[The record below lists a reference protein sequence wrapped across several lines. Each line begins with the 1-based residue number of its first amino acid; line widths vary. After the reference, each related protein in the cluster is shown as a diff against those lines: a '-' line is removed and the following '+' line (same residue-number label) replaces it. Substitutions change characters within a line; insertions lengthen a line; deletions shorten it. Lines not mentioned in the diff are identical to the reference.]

1 MKKMSKKILS
11 AIMALT
17 MVVTILPSFA
27 VFADTSVKWTAVAS
41 SDFSNVSASQSTNF
55 TPNQYNNL
63 GQKITW
69 NAYTYSGSLTTESDA
84 LYVPDGFMRIAN
96 YDQGTTTP
104 LTGVTSFKMDLGF
117 RFYNDNSNSV
127 TTDGTYYL
135 FKYFVYNSIYQNA
148 GDRGAQEYCAL
159 AQDAHGRIISWNDK
173 GYYNTQSNNYN
184 DKAIATS
191 SSLLTS
197 GKNYHYVIEY
207 VQDTY
212 LRAYVTDDN
221 GVVIEEIINTK
232 NQNNSNNSD
241 TLFNC
246 INTGLRDGIQSIY
259 LGAHKGISGKDMWMQ
274 GLEYRNITFYSGEKV
289 SQDDSTSNSKYLL
302 TYFTG
307 NNAEGEQLRFA
318 VSTDGLNYKPLN
330 NAMPIWTGANQSITS
345 YPSGGEQGIA
355 VSKHI
360 RDPYIFKGANGKYYV
375 LATDL
380 DTSVAFSNN
389 SKMLVWELD
398 NLSDID
404 TTTPWAIDT
413 QEWKTT
419 LALNSS
425 GEYDTDNPDVKRAWA
440 PQAIY
445 DPAEGKYM
453 LYWSAGTGSTNT
465 HPTYLYYIYT
475 SDFKTFDGAPKR
487 LINTGGNTIDGDITY
502 NDADGLYYMY
512 FKNEGTKPA
521 IISYATATK
530 PCGPYTSVQN
540 SVSGAEGPQI
550 LQKADGSYVL
560 FADNYGENAAPGGS
574 KQGVFHAYSSN
585 TINGFTSTE
594 TSTNIPYLYA
604 RHGSVVRISD
614 NEYESLVNKFGVTS
628 STDAQFLF
636 TGGTSATANGWI
648 GSTKDPGG
656 YIYKVHGFD
665 DSVTQSYSAV
675 NGTLT
680 LNNKCVFIQG
690 DVHTNID
697 TMLKSRNFT
706 VSFKHTVTD
715 RNKLSN
721 EVPIVVIGNKTQD
734 YIELYEDGTFIV
746 GSSNVSINF
755 TNTLNTEHEYTI
767 SVVKSTSDSTKAT
780 VILLIDD
787 VYMGSAILSGDITDS
802 STSEK
807 PYVVLGGCDLYTN
820 CTVGTYKE
828 LVISPDTLN
837 PNDYAVNC
845 SSISQAISLF
855 EQRINAIAT
864 NGYESL
870 YTNISPAYELYK
882 EAKSGN
888 YTVSEADCL
897 TKFNAALDNMKPF
910 VEYSTGKNDPF
921 ADDPNFH
928 MSSLYYSN
936 VIYAEGAT
944 DVDDG
949 HGGTKKAHAFSD
961 HSSVEIVKSTN
972 GGWVYGSYAYVY
984 YPNTVLLY
992 DGKTEPSLPVMSAF
1006 INKDHRYSVN
1016 MLYVAENLN
1025 DFALKNS
1032 KGGDYW
1038 EGYTDSQ
1045 TFIWPYS
1052 IYTDTIPTDKN
1063 NTTEHDNAETIN
1075 HNAEN
1080 DRTTYRI
1087 HKHSMHYTATPSS
1100 AYTCYSSSSWDMKS
1114 QYTYLLDNIQIDNT
1128 LINND
1133 ADIVVI
1139 DYKKLTDALKSVSN
1153 SSEKK
1158 GWMAQLSTEYYE
1170 GGLEGLFNALDSATS
1185 LDPSSG
1191 NKYFEHV
1198 YDYANKAGADI
1209 EEPMDEAALL
1219 CGEDIDSSVHLLG
1232 DVHLTSYR
1240 ANIKKLK
1247 ASIANYERIMSN
1259 MTGVYTNLEAAYNA
1273 YLIAVEYVDA
1283 YEYGG
1288 RTQFT
1293 NPDLPTALDNL
1304 DEAILAMK
1312 PYSVPTITAT
1322 NAIKYRQDV
1331 NNISSDYYQNIA
1343 YWGSTD
1349 GYTFVGSD
1357 SNKRKTASGFA
1368 VTIDKS
1374 DAYAYVTYPKT
1385 VLVYDGETGH
1395 TPKLPIF
1402 GAAHRTTTN
1411 HRYLYYLYPT
1421 TGDNSTAQNASF
1433 TLDQNWNGE
1442 SNHDYTDKGSIWQPL
1457 SWNDAWNNTA
1467 GGGDAG
1473 SKGYSNITNSQL
1485 SGVTFIEGRG
1495 VNSLWNNYYYA
1506 NIAATSMSYTGTGN
1520 TTNYY
1525 EDFTDLWWLGN
1536 LGSSYNPEE
1545 DDRWGKSTVPIYVV
1559 NYKPLKDKINGIS
1572 ISPTNN
1578 KLDVSNYTEGGLR
1591 TWFHQID
1598 ALTSFNPNT
1607 YFASANDSNVGTQVT
1622 SCATDIK
1629 NLVNSSVS
1637 TNPSQSGTSSNITT
1651 DTTNA
1656 NTDDLYE
1663 DGELKNINDV
1673 SGGYAKLKVAI
1684 LESEK
1689 VQKTQGC
1696 ILDDVWADYYG
1707 VDSGN
1712 THTNGALDNAKDA
1725 MSAISEG
1732 AIGSKYGYSDAQAG
1746 AIAQDLHDSIT
1757 ALYSASSSA
1766 HPLKYCYQENG
1777 TYNLYFQC
1785 NSNNSHVVD
1794 HDHDSTVISA
1804 VEEVG
1809 QAYITLASIYSTLD
1823 MSKYGSGSSATLA
1836 AGLAT
1841 YNEVKTIA
1849 HPTNTAA
1856 MIEKT
1861 EQEKVDEIV
1870 DYGTRT
1876 LLNAIGEANAEVS
1889 EDEQNFTVNYNVYKI
1904 DGSGTETKVYTSS
1917 NEMKSYGQFFN
1928 VDISSNSAA
1937 LSALGITSGD
1947 VNVTQ
1952 IGISRNGGSEKRY
1965 VNTSGSNI
1973 ASVFVDDSLTVN
1985 IYNKLPS
1992 QSSGHVTIKDIS
2004 GNNYWT
2010 VDVTDNTTISYSSA
2024 DPNTITIGG
2033 KAYSVPNTLSYNITG
2048 WSLLGGYYS
2057 VPASLDTTVAE
2068 LISQSG
2074 DSSLT
2079 FRPAKEMKRPEK
2091 NSFTFTLDGT
2101 TVAQNVSYDYG
2112 LRLTTTKANAYAI
2125 VVYDNGTYIPVA
2137 YKANSSD
2144 TSITYKFY
2152 ANRSLDFYTLCKVNN
2167 EYVIDIGNSETKT
2180 ITNKDTIFYLN
2191 NMLPMVYSFA
2201 DPVGDTS
2208 GTKTYYDMTVT
2219 YSNKWSTRSAF
2230 TTNVGGG
2237 SLGTVTITEC
2247 GTLRTLSNL
2256 DESEFVVENV
2266 DGTNLK
2272 MIVNSKRSDESNQ
2285 YSYTLGSS
2293 QNPAVAYTRAY
2304 VKYQYSYGGKEIN
2317 AIAYGPICSSYY
2329 GSTPV
2334 SN

>member
-1 MKKMSKKILS
+1 
-11 AIMALT
+11 
-17 MVVTILPSFA
+17 
-27 VFADTSVKWTAVAS
+27 
-41 SDFSNVSASQSTNF
+41 
-55 TPNQYNNL
+55 
-63 GQKITW
+63 
-69 NAYTYSGSLTTESDA
+69 
-84 LYVPDGFMRIAN
+84 MR
-96 YDQGTTTP
+96 
-104 LTGVTSFKMDLGF
+104 
-117 RFYNDNSNSV
+117 
-127 TTDGTYYL
+127 
-135 FKYFVYNSIYQNA
+135 
-148 GDRGAQEYCAL
+148 
-159 AQDAHGRIISWNDK
+159 
-173 GYYNTQSNNYN
+173 
-184 DKAIATS
+184 
-191 SSLLTS
+191 
-197 GKNYHYVIEY
+197 
-207 VQDTY
+207 
-212 LRAYVTDDN
+212 
-221 GVVIEEIINTK
+221 
-232 NQNNSNNSD
+232 
-241 TLFNC
+241 
-246 INTGLRDGIQSIY
+246 
-259 LGAHKGISGKDMWMQ
+259 
-274 GLEYRNITFYSGEKV
+274 
-289 SQDDSTSNSKYLL
+289 
-302 TYFTG
+302 
-307 NNAEGEQLRFA
+307 
-318 VSTDGLNYKPLN
+318 
-330 NAMPIWTGANQSITS
+330 
-345 YPSGGEQGIA
+345 
-355 VSKHI
+355 
-360 RDPYIFKGANGKYYV
+360 
-375 LATDL
+375 
-380 DTSVAFSNN
+380 
-389 SKMLVWELD
+389 
-398 NLSDID
+398 
-404 TTTPWAIDT
+404 
-413 QEWKTT
+413 
-419 LALNSS
+419 
-425 GEYDTDNPDVKRAWA
+425 
-440 PQAIY
+440 
-445 DPAEGKYM
+445 
-453 LYWSAGTGSTNT
+453 
-465 HPTYLYYIYT
+465 
-475 SDFKTFDGAPKR
+475 
-487 LINTGGNTIDGDITY
+487 
-502 NDADGLYYMY
+502 
-512 FKNEGTKPA
+512 
-521 IISYATATK
+521 
-530 PCGPYTSVQN
+530 
-540 SVSGAEGPQI
+540 
-550 LQKADGSYVL
+550 
-560 FADNYGENAAPGGS
+560 
-574 KQGVFHAYSSN
+574 
-585 TINGFTSTE
+585 
-594 TSTNIPYLYA
+594 
-604 RHGSVVRISD
+604 
-614 NEYESLVNKFGVTS
+614 
-628 STDAQFLF
+628 
-636 TGGTSATANGWI
+636 
-648 GSTKDPGG
+648 
-656 YIYKVHGFD
+656 
-665 DSVTQSYSAV
+665 
-675 NGTLT
+675 
-680 LNNKCVFIQG
+680 
-690 DVHTNID
+690 
-697 TMLKSRNFT
+697 
-706 VSFKHTVTD
+706 
-715 RNKLSN
+715 
-721 EVPIVVIGNKTQD
+721 
-734 YIELYEDGTFIV
+734 
-746 GSSNVSINF
+746 
-755 TNTLNTEHEYTI
+755 
-767 SVVKSTSDSTKAT
+767 
-780 VILLIDD
+780 
-787 VYMGSAILSGDITDS
+787 
-802 STSEK
+802 
-807 PYVVLGGCDLYTN
+807 
-820 CTVGTYKE
+820 
-828 LVISPDTLN
+828 
-837 PNDYAVNC
+837 
-845 SSISQAISLF
+845 
-855 EQRINAIAT
+855 
-864 NGYESL
+864 
-870 YTNISPAYELYK
+870 
-882 EAKSGN
+882 
-888 YTVSEADCL
+888 
-897 TKFNAALDNMKPF
+897 
-910 VEYSTGKNDPF
+910 
-921 ADDPNFH
+921 
-928 MSSLYYSN
+928 
-936 VIYAEGAT
+936 
-944 DVDDG
+944 
-949 HGGTKKAHAFSD
+949 
-961 HSSVEIVKSTN
+961 
-972 GGWVYGSYAYVY
+972 
-984 YPNTVLLY
+984 
-992 DGKTEPSLPVMSAF
+992 
-1006 INKDHRYSVN
+1006 
-1016 MLYVAENLN
+1016 
-1025 DFALKNS
+1025 
-1032 KGGDYW
+1032 
-1038 EGYTDSQ
+1038 
-1045 TFIWPYS
+1045 
-1052 IYTDTIPTDKN
+1052 
-1063 NTTEHDNAETIN
+1063 
-1075 HNAEN
+1075 
-1080 DRTTYRI
+1080 
-1087 HKHSMHYTATPSS
+1087 
-1100 AYTCYSSSSWDMKS
+1100 S
-1114 QYTYLLDNIQIDNT
+1114 QYTYLFDDIQIDNT

-1158 GWMAQLSTEYYE
+1158 GWMAQLSTDYYD
-1170 GGLEGLFNALDSATS
+1170 GGLEGLFNAFDSATS

-1191 NKYFEHV
+1191 NTYFDHV
-1198 YDYANKAGADI
+1198 YDYANEAGADI

-1219 CGEDIDSSVHLLG
+1219 CGEDIDSSVYLLE

-1247 ASIANYERIMSN
+1247 ASIANYESIMAN

-1304 DEAILAMK
+1304 DNAILAMK
-1312 PYSVPTITAT
+1312 PYSVPTITA
-1322 NAIKYRQDV
+1322 NSQIKFTADA
-1331 NNISSDYYQNIA
+1331 NEISSSYYQNIA
-1343 YWGSTD
+1343 YWGSNRPG
-1349 GYTFVGSD
+1349 GYSISSGWFSGSTIPD
-1357 SNKRKTASGFA
+1357 SNWPAKLTFSNGAQIG
-1368 VTIDKS
+1368 
-1374 DAYAYVTYPKT
+1374 VTYPNT
-1385 VLVYDGETGH
+1385 VLIFDGETSNIPQMPVYATH
-1395 TPKLPIF
+1395 YYDNKKW
-1402 GAAHRTTTN
+1402 
-1411 HRYLYYLYPT
+1411 RYMFYLYPT
-1421 TGDNSTAQNASF
+1421 SASSSHEHDSNFELDDYWTGSYNKDWNKGNDIPQSWNTAKNDYSAKSNKTDNSSIPS
-1433 TLDQNWNGE
+1433 G
-1442 SNHDYTDKGSIWQPL
+1442 SNYIVGFKDGNYK
-1457 SWNDAWNNTA
+1457 
-1467 GGGDAG
+1467 
-1473 SKGYSNITNSQL
+1473 YS
-1485 SGVTFIEGRG
+1485 
-1495 VNSLWNNYYYA
+1495 A
-1506 NIAATSMSYTGTGN
+1506 IAANSMTFVGTGN

-1525 EDFTDLWWLGN
+1525 EKYNLIWYANCGSNSSSLSTD
-1536 LGSSYNPEE
+1536 SSDNVWAKNETT
-1545 DDRWGKSTVPIYVV
+1545 SIYVV
-1559 NYKPLKDKINGIS
+1559 NYKSLKDKINGIS

-1578 KLDVSNYTEGGLR
+1578 KLDVSEYTEGGLR

-1622 SCATDIK
+1622 SCATAIK

-1696 ILDDVWADYYG
+1696 VLDDVWADYYG

-1712 THTNGALDNAKDA
+1712 THTNGALDDAKDA

-1766 HPLKYCYQENG
+1766 HPLKYSYQENG

-1841 YNEVKTIA
+1841 YNAVKTNP

-1861 EQEKVDEIV
+1861 EQQKVDEIV
-1870 DYGTRT
+1870 DYRTRA
-1876 LLNAIGEANAEVS
+1876 LLNAIGEANEEVS

-1937 LSALGITSGD
+1937 LSALGITSED

-1992 QSSGHVTIKDIS
+1992 QSSGRVTIKDIS

-2024 DPNTITIGG
+2024 NPNTITIGG

-2079 FRPAKEMKRPEK
+2079 YRPAKEMKRPEK

-2144 TSITYKFY
+2144 TSVTYKFY

-2208 GTKTYYDMTVT
+2208 GTKTYYDMTVP

-2304 VKYQYSYGGKEIN
+2304 VKYQYTYGGKEIN